1 MTLHREDAEYL
12 RGKAAELRKLAVDYE
27 LLVCGKL
34 LALADELEE
43 KAEEVAERPR
53 LQVVK

>member
-1 MTLHREDAEYL
+1 MTLHRDDAEYL
-12 RGKAAELRKLAVDYE
+12 RSKAAELRQLAVDYE
-27 LLVCGKL
+27 VRVCGKL

-43 KAEEVAERPR
+43 KATEVAERPR